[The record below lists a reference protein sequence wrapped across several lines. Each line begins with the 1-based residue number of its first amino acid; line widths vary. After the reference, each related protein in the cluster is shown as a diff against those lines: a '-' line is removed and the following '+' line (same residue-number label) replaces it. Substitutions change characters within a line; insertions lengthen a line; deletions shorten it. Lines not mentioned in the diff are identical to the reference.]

1 MTPHARKTYVLSFYN
16 EHGNYTQRYFQNRK
30 EALVEQA
37 HMRKDG
43 KACFLSFW
51 IDGAEMVRLARLG
64 YRYDSKTDSVVRS
77 RNAKGFAQEVDAMP
91 TSKRESMFLDYRK
104 FKTSEDV
111 IKFHIERRK
120 A

>member
-1 MTPHARKTYVLSFYN
+1 M
-16 EHGNYTQRYFQNRK
+16 
-30 EALVEQA
+30 
-37 HMRKDG
+37 
-43 KACFLSFW
+43 
-51 IDGAEMVRLARLG
+51 
-64 YRYDSKTDSVVRS
+64 RS